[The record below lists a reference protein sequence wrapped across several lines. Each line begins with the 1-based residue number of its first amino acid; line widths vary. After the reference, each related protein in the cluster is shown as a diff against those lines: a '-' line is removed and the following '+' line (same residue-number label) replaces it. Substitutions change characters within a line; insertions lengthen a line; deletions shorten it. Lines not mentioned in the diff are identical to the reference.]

1 MKRSEIVPM
10 PEYFDRYI
18 NKTDDVDHMEAL
30 KISLREIDAMPLDT
44 FRALGDTV
52 YAPGKWTIKEILQHM
67 IDTERVFAYRAVAF
81 ARGETGQVLS
91 FDEDLY
97 AKNSDANRRTLEEL
111 IEEMKLVRRS
121 LIALYA
127 SFTDGMLM
135 KTGNGFRGAYSVL
148 SIAFIIA
155 GHQRWT
161 MDVVKERYIPLAKK
175 AFSA

>member
-30 KISLREIDAMPLDT
+30 KISLREIEELPMEKL
-44 FRALGDTV
+44 RALGDKV
-52 YAPGKWTIKEILQHM
+52 YAPGKWTVKEILQHM

-97 AKNSDANRRTLEEL
+97 AKNSDANRRTVDELVEEL
-111 IEEMKLVRRS
+111 KLVRRS

-127 SFTDGMLM
+127 SFTKEMLM
-135 KTGNGFRGAYSVL
+135 RTGKGFRGPYSVL
-148 SIAFIIA
+148 SIAFITA

-161 MDVVKERYIPLAKK
+161 MDVIKERYFPLV
-175 AFSA
+175 

>member
-1 MKRSEIVPM
+1 MKRSEIVQM

-30 KISLREIDAMPLDT
+30 KISLREIDEMPLEK
-44 FRALGDTV
+44 FRALGDKV

-67 IDTERVFAYRAVAF
+67 IDTERVFTYRAVAF

-97 AKNSDANRRTLEEL
+97 AKNSGANRRTLEEL
-111 IEEMKLVRRS
+111 VEEMKLVRRS
-121 LIALYA
+121 MIALYA
-127 SFTDGMLM
+127 SFTNEMLQRS
-135 KTGNGFRGAYSVL
+135 GNGFRGAYSVL
-148 SIAFIIA
+148 SIAFIMA

-161 MDVVKERYIPLAKK
+161 MDVIRERYLPLVK
-175 AFSA
+175 